1 MWANSEILSSIL
13 EGISSNPNMDIEE
26 VFRAKAKEY
35 GLPEEK
41 IDELTKASGLIDEFA
56 RKKEE
61 LAQANKEGMTR
72 KGFVYSEISKLVEG
86 KDTSEKEI
94 IISSI
99 QEVAKSSIQE
109 TTNLKESKTIINN
122 TDGN

>member
-1 MWANSEILSSIL
+1 MITFEEILSSIL

-61 LAQANKEGMTR
+61 LAQANKEGITR
-72 KGFVYSEISKLVEG
+72 KGFVYAEISKLVEE

-99 QEVAKSSIQE
+99 HEVAKSSIQE
-109 TTNLKESKTIINN
+109 TTNLIESKTIINN